1 MFSQVDVQYT
11 TYSLQLNIDIV
22 SFRRS
27 YYILSSAT
35 FTSTK
40 FFMSFTLVVFL
51 LLKGIHPNC
60 YYMNDYLLD
69 EMKYQNKYPVK
80 WYNRLMS
87 RGLIMYSHILRKM
100 NLPIYGPLHLHFCD
114 EGSQIPPNKHKFGSH
129 LLVFVDFSWSTE
141 EPVVWAMPSEI
152 PESSVFKE
160 VCLLRYFV
168 ICWT

>member
-51 LLKGIHPNC
+51 LLKEIHPNC
-60 YYMNDYLLD
+60 HYMNDYLLY
-69 EMKYQNKYPVK
+69 EMKYKNEYPMK
-80 WYNRLMS
+80 WYKRLMS
-87 RGLIMYSHILRKM
+87 MFAHY
-100 NLPIYGPLHLHFCD
+100 
-114 EGSQIPPNKHKFGSH
+114 Q
-129 LLVFVDFSWSTE
+129 
-141 EPVVWAMPSEI
+141 
-152 PESSVFKE
+152 KE
-160 VCLLRYFV
+160 K
-168 ICWT
+168 